1 MAESRQET
9 KFPQV
14 RCSIELKDQAE
25 QWIRDNNMVTAR
37 NQPDWSNM
45 IRKAVNQLI
54 GLEPTKVENQ
64 PDIPLLQSQL
74 GEKDEQ
80 IRQLYDQLDRSAT
93 ERENL
98 IKLLGVEKAHVAHL
112 SQPLWKRWFGKQPLL
127 PQPE

>member
-45 IRKAVNQLI
+45 IRKAVSQLI

-80 IRQLYDQLDRSAT
+80 IRHSEHA
-93 ERENL
+93 
-98 IKLLGVEKAHVAHL
+98 
-112 SQPLWKRWFGKQPLL
+112 
-127 PQPE
+127 